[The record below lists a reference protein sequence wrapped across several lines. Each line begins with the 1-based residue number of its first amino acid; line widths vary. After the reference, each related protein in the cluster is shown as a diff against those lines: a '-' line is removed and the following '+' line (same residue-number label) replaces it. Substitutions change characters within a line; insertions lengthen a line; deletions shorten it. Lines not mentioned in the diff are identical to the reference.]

1 MTLQSSH
8 DYLLESF
15 MVVFYVEWQ
24 ISVVISHLA
33 WIRFNYLDNF
43 SIIPDW
49 CGGRG
54 LKKLVTV
61 T

>member
-24 ISVVISHLA
+24 ISVVISRLA

-43 SIIPDW
+43 SITPDW
-49 CGGRG
+49 WGGG
-54 LKKLVTV
+54 G
-61 T
+61 

>member
-15 MVVFYVEWQ
+15 MVVFYFEWQ
-24 ISVVISHLA
+24 ISTVISHLA

-54 LKKLVTV
+54 
-61 T
+61 